1 MLFNFNFNLSD
12 KKFLISTIILL
23 ISSLFY
29 YYLYKHNETIIE
41 KINTFTENK
50 ILSKH
55 EQSLQTQHIPFYQN
69 IINKAGYHFE
79 EHKILTEGA
88 ISSRHGE

>member
-1 MLFNFNFNLSD
+1 MLFNFNNNLSD

-41 KINTFTENK
+41 KIMNK
-50 ILSKH
+50 ISKASRTTFAVKW
-55 EQSLQTQHIPFYQN
+55 EPVSL
-69 IINKAGYHFE
+69 
-79 EHKILTEGA
+79 
-88 ISSRHGE
+88 